1 MISGKTKVFFM
12 IADPIDHVRTPEV
25 LNPLFVARGID
36 AVMVPIHFTTST
48 FATGWA
54 AMRQMGNLGGIVVSV
69 PLKEQALALSDL
81 VEPAAAKVGAANVI
95 RREANGEMVA
105 TNLDVAGFLNG
116 VLNGGVDATGRKVLL
131 LGAGGAGR
139 AIAVALAEAGVRNLR
154 VHDIDPARAEELC
167 TKISA
172 QYPSMSARVDKPA
185 LRDATLLIN
194 ATPLGLHPETDPLPI
209 DVAELHRDVL
219 VADIVMKPRETLLL
233 SAALAAGCDVR
244 YGAGMLDTQLELML
258 RHFGY

>member
-25 LNPLFVARGID
+25 LNPLFAARGID
-36 AVMVPIHFTTST
+36 AVMVPIHFTPST

-69 PLKEQALALSDL
+69 PLKEQALALSDQ
-81 VEPAAAKVGAANVI
+81 VEPAAAHVGAANVI
-95 RREANGEMVA
+95 RREADGKMVA

-116 VLNGGVDATGRKVLL
+116 VLNGGVDSRGRKALL

-139 AIAVALAEAGVRNLR
+139 AIAVALAEAGVSSLR
-154 VHDIDPARAEELC
+154 IHDLDQTRAAELC
-167 TKISA
+167 AKISA
-172 QYPSMSARVDKPA
+172 QYPGVSATVDDPV

-209 DVAELHRDVL
+209 DVADLHSGVL
-219 VADIVMKPRETLLL
+219 VADIVMKPRETPLLI
-233 SAALAAGCDVR
+233 AALAAGCDVR